1 MNDFVVVE
9 DEQIDWNYL
18 IDNIPD
24 DLNFDFLDEPVK
36 ELSNS
41 LNPSPDSGSL
51 SIEDIEQL
59 LMNDDSNLALPDH
72 EQVSADGFLTDVLLD
87 SPAASDLSDEV
98 IDVPEGKDS
107 SSPLSSEDDKD
118 AREIQAEALKSK
130 QNDDGHVVDDDDPV
144 AKKRK
149 RQMRNRD
156 AAVRSRERKKILVKD
171 LEMKSRYFEAECKRL
186 GMLLQGCLAENQA
199 LRLSLHNS
207 KAVDASM
214 TKQESA
220 VLLLESLLLGSL
232 LGFLGII
239 CLLILPSQ
247 FQLSLVAVLLEDVVG
262 KGKGNL
268 TSQNEV
274 SKIFRTQG
282 ISIICDGQEMQSF
295 KSKDEIEIV
304 CSTSR
309 VLTHGISALYHC
321 L

>member
-1 MNDFVVVE
+1 MNDFEVVE
-9 DEQIDWNYL
+9 DEQIDWNHL
-18 IDNIPD
+18 LDNIPD

-59 LMNDDSNLALPDH
+59 LMNDYSNLALPDQ

-107 SSPLSSEDDKD
+107 SSPLSSGDDKE
-118 AREIQAEALKSK
+118 AHEIQVEALKSK
-130 QNDDGHVVDDDDPV
+130 RNDDGHVVDDDDPV

-156 AAVRSRERKKILVKD
+156 AAVRSRERKKMLVKD
-171 LEMKSRYFEAECKRL
+171 LEMKSKYFEAECKRL

-247 FQLSLVAVLLEDVVG
+247 FQSSLVAVLLEDVVG
-262 KGKGNL
+262 KGKGNPTL
-268 TSQNEV
+268 RKEV
-274 SKIFRTQG
+274 SKIFRTQ
-282 ISIICDGQEMQSF
+282 EF
-295 KSKDEIEIV
+295 KSSVMGRRCKA
-304 CSTSR
+304 SR
-309 VLTHGISALYHC
+309 ARMKLRLSAPQVAF
-321 L
+321 

>member
-1 MNDFVVVE
+1 MNDFGVVE
-9 DEQIDWNYL
+9 DEQIDWNL
-18 IDNIPD
+18 IIDNLPD
-24 DLNFDFLDEPVK
+24 ALNFEFLDEPVR
-36 ELSNS
+36 EFSNP

-59 LMNDDSNLALPDH
+59 LMNDDSNVALPDH

-87 SPAASDLSDEV
+87 SPAASDLSDEL
-98 IDVPEGKDS
+98 IDGPEKDS
-107 SSPLSSEDDKD
+107 SSPLSSEEDKDKD
-118 AREIQAEALKSK
+118 AHDSQAEALEK
-130 QNDDGHVVDDDDPV
+130 QNDDDHVVDDDDPT

-156 AAVRSRERKKILVKD
+156 AALRSRERKKMYVKD

-186 GMLLQGCLAENQA
+186 GMLLNSCLAENQA

-247 FQLSLVAVLLEDVVG
+247 FQLSLVAVLLEDVET

-268 TSQNEV
+268 TRRGEV
-274 SKIFRTQG
+274 SKIFRTL
-282 ISIICDGQEMQSF
+282 EFQSSVMGRRC
-295 KSKDEIEIV
+295 KA
-304 CSTSR
+304 SR
-309 VLTHGISALYHC
+309 ARMKPRLSVPRVVF
-321 L
+321 